1 MFLRHLVPWPSV
13 NIQVKF
19 YEDRPRGTPPSRE
32 LIRRGVAEYSD
43 FGHIDGYIPETVQD
57 RRYVTIN
64 H

>member
-1 MFLRHLVPWPSV
+1 MFLRHRVPWPSID
-13 NIQVKF
+13 IQVKV
-19 YEDRPRGTPPSRE
+19 YEDRPRGTPPSGE

-43 FGHIDGYIPETVQD
+43 FGPIYGYISETVQD